1 MGLDADSWARVLYL
15 ALLLA
20 FVGGFLLLG
29 QRHRLG
35 RSLRDLAVWA
45 LIFAMVVIAYGF
57 RGVLREELLPAAMV
71 SRPDGSIELRRAS
84 DGHFHAEALVNGVPV
99 RFLVDTGASE
109 LVLSRRGRGARRH
122 RSRRSS
128 PSSAAPAPRTARWRR
143 RRCGSGA
150 SSSAASRDRG
160 VPASVGGGAL
170 DVSLLGMSY
179 LDRFA
184 AIEIAGDRM
193 TLRR

>member
-1 MGLDADSWARVLYL
+1 MGLDGDSVARMVYL
-15 ALLLA
+15 GLLLA
-20 FVGGFLLLG
+20 FVSGFFLVG
-29 QRHRLG
+29 RRHRIG
-35 RSLRDLAVWA
+35 RSLRDLAIWA

-57 RGVLREELLPAAMV
+57 RDVLREELLPAAMV
-71 SRPDGSIELRRAS
+71 QRADGAIELRRGS
-84 DGHFHAEALVNGVPV
+84 DGHFHVEALVNGVPV

-109 LVLSRRGRGARRH
+109 VVLSAADAARIGIDPAELAFVGRA
-122 RSRRSS
+122 
-128 PSSAAPAPRTARWRR
+128 RTANGTVATAPVRLGRLEF
-143 RRCGSGA
+143 GSF
-150 SSSAASRDRG
+150 SDSG

-184 AIEIAGDRM
+184 AIEITGDRM

>member
-1 MGLDADSWARVLYL
+1 VGLDPDSWARVVYL
-15 ALLLA
+15 GLLLA
-20 FVGGFLLLG
+20 FVAGFFLVG
-29 QRHRLG
+29 ARHRFG
-35 RSLRDLAVWA
+35 RSMRDLAIWV

-57 RGVLREELLPAAMV
+57 RDVLRDELLPAAMV
-71 SRPDGSIELRRAS
+71 QRPDGSIELRRAS

-109 LVLSRRGRGARRH
+109 LVLSLEDARR
-122 RSRRSS
+122 
-128 PSSAAPAPRTARWRR
+128 AGIDPAGLAFVGRARTANGVVATAPVRL
-143 RRCGSGA
+143 GSVEFGGF
-150 SSSAASRDRG
+150 SDGG

>member
-15 ALLLA
+15 GLLLA
-20 FVGGFLLLG
+20 FVGGFFLVG
-29 QRHRLG
+29 RRHRLG

-45 LIFAMVVIAYGF
+45 LIFAMVIIAYGF

-109 LVLSRRGRGARRH
+109 LVLSAADAARVGIDPGDLAFVGRA
-122 RSRRSS
+122 
-128 PSSAAPAPRTARWRR
+128 RTANGTVATAPVRLGRVEF
-143 RRCGSGA
+143 GGFSD
-150 SSSAASRDRG
+150 SG

-184 AIEIAGDRM
+184 AIEISGDRM